1 MLYVIKLWHFSIFVL
16 GITLI
21 DDPSKNTFIHFCLLP
36 SYVLCLRSK
45 NFMFY
50 GSLFTHRTM
59 NDDGGEGWLTIG
71 EREKGIRSGLS
82 ELKCKLF
89 CFNRPQKLS
98 SRRLSV
104 QIRLLNWESLTERTS
119 APVPLK
125 RNFLLMYL
133 SLKDRGS
140 YKNNDFIISFRSD
153 HESFVFDPFLSGAS
167 WAFYHKFY

>member
-1 MLYVIKLWHFSIFVL
+1 MLYVLKLWHFSIFVL

-21 DDPSKNTFIHFCLLP
+21 DDPRKTHLYTSSSCPAMSWVFAARI
-36 SYVLCLRSK
+36 LC
-45 NFMFY
+45 FMEAFLHTEQWAMM
-50 GSLFTHRTM
+50 GR
-59 NDDGGEGWLTIG
+59 GWLTIG
-71 EREKGIRSGLS
+71 EREKGIRSSLS

-104 QIRLLNWESLTERTS
+104 RIRLLNCESLTER
-119 APVPLK
+119 APLS
-125 RNFLLMYL
+125 RWNFL
-133 SLKDRGS
+133 LKDRGC

-153 HESFVFDPFLSGAS
+153 HESFAFVPFLSEAS